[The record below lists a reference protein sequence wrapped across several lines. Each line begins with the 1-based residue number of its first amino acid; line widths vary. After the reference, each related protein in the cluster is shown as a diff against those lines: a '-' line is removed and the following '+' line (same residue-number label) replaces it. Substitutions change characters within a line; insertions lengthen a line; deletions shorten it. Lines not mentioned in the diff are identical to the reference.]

1 MQATRDFQ
9 DGAIAFSRPG
19 DSPMSLATEH
29 EYAHLGAKA
38 ADQQAVSRLRQ
49 LIMQEVRNG
58 CF

>member
-1 MQATRDFQ
+1 
-9 DGAIAFSRPG
+9 
-19 DSPMSLATEH
+19 MSLATEH

-38 ADQQAVSRLRQ
+38 ADQQAVSRLRH